1 MFLSICCVF
10 LICSL
15 KVLTAADPVCDP
27 ETQYLLNGQCCLK
40 CKPGTSMQTN
50 MCTNPV
56 CKECDEN
63 EYMDKYNTEPLCERQ
78 PYCDPNQ
85 NFEFPKSTSKT
96 KRFTCL
102 CREGFH
108 CSSQTCLTC
117 VAHTECE
124 PGYGAKTTGGQT
136 RDTQCEKCPD
146 GTFSDAKS
154 WNSTCKKMTECQS
167 GYDPQGGSSESD
179 NLCGKLLFVF
189 TMSHLSMIC

>member
-1 MFLSICCVF
+1 RLNFEF
-10 LICSL
+10 
-15 KVLTAADPVCDP
+15 T
-27 ETQYLLNGQCCLK
+27 TQYLLNGQCCLK

-146 GTFSDAKS
+146 GTFSDEKS

-189 TMSHLSMIC
+189 TMSHLYDLLTRSNKQTSWLIRALSMI